1 MFNRKNLLKNR
12 GQLLI
17 TFGTLGSPTCGFHL
31 LLFSAGTPSA
41 FMPALFTIYSFPQVH
56 FPLSYL
62 RFSPF
67 RLFRRYAS
75 RFHTCAFHRLG
86 FSAGTLSAFIPA
98 LLTVPAF
105 PQVHLPLSYLR
116 FSPFRLFRRYT
127 FLFHTCAFHR
137 LGFSAG
143 TLPAS
148 IPALFIIYSFPQVL
162 FRLVFHDAFLIIK
175 SPDLAVL
182 NAEGGILLVGHLME
196 IRLHRTGNP
205 IMCHEQISF
214 FLRLRL

>member
-1 MFNRKNLLKNR
+1 MECQSNNVQQEKFTQKQRATTNNIRYLGLPYLR
-12 GQLLI
+12 LSPSTLFRRY
-17 TFGTLGSPTCGFHL
+17 TFRFHACAFHH
-31 LLFSAGTPSA
+31 LLFSAGTLSS
-41 FMPALFTIYSFPQVH
+41 FLPALFTVPAFPQVR

-62 RFSPF
+62 RFSPSRF
-67 RLFRRYAS
+67 FRRYS
-75 RFHTCAFHRLG
+75 
-86 FSAGTLSAFIPA
+86 
-98 LLTVPAF
+98 
-105 PQVHLPLSYLR
+105 
-116 FSPFRLFRRYT
+116 FR
-127 FLFHTCAFHR
+127 FHTCAFHR

>member
-1 MFNRKNLLKNR
+1 MFNRKNLLKNS

-41 FMPALFTIYSFPQVH
+41 FIPALF
-56 FPLSYL
+56 
-62 RFSPF
+62 
-67 RLFRRYAS
+67 
-75 RFHTCAFHRLG
+75 
-86 FSAGTLSAFIPA
+86 
-98 LLTVPAF
+98 TVPAF

-116 FSPFRLFRRYT
+116 FSPSTLFRGYT

-148 IPALFIIYSFPQVL
+148 IPAAFTVSPFPQVRFPLSYLRFSPSRL
-162 FRLVFHDAFLIIK
+162 FRRYASRFHTCASHRSGFSAGISL
-175 SPDLAVL
+175 
-182 NAEGGILLVGHLME
+182 GILPLSQGVIL
-196 IRLHRTGNP
+196 
-205 IMCHEQISF
+205 CHVI
-214 FLRLRL
+214 